1 MYNLYSINEDHESY
15 ILTNEIDAFLLQVEA
30 NMGLIYIHTYIY
42 IWVTNPMGN
51 EDFVNN
57 GRVYLKIGFPFFLA
71 ILLDNAIFSRLIL
84 YFYGILEIHR
94 GCISSSFWI
103 NNECCNKQSYRDTYF
118 FFFNTYSQSY
128 STQILL
134 LDLKIRWI
142 HQKILMLLS
151 ILNYQA
157 PYKKFLI

>member
-1 MYNLYSINEDHESY
+1 
-15 ILTNEIDAFLLQVEA
+15 
-30 NMGLIYIHTYIY
+30 
-42 IWVTNPMGN
+42 MGN

-57 GRVYLKIGFPFFLA
+57 GCVYLKIGFPFFLA

-118 FFFNTYSQSY
+118 FFNTYVRY
-128 STQILL
+128 KNT
-134 LDLKIRWI
+134 
-142 HQKILMLLS
+142 LS
-151 ILNYQA
+151 IY
-157 PYKKFLI
+157 I